1 MVPPPPPPPPVVT
14 SNIVNAGA
22 SSRASTRSVTS
33 PSRSSASSSAN
44 LDRVLAQFEKLT
56 EPLLA
61 VVNKQAPVLD
71 GAQKAAAESE
81 HKMRLVT
88 SLAAQIQA
96 FSSVQKSAEGDNI
109 DKVKK
114 KMADLTTEM
123 LQL

>member
-1 MVPPPPPPPPVVT
+1 
-14 SNIVNAGA
+14 
-22 SSRASTRSVTS
+22 
-33 PSRSSASSSAN
+33 
-44 LDRVLAQFEKLT
+44 
-56 EPLLA
+56 
-61 VVNKQAPVLD
+61 VLD

-114 KMADLTTEM
+114 KIADLTTEM

>member
-1 MVPPPPPPPPVVT
+1 
-14 SNIVNAGA
+14 VNAGA

-61 VVNKQAPVLD
+61 VFNKQALAAPVLD

-114 KMADLTTEM
+114 KMTDLTTEM